1 MKSHKKAFAKSRP
14 HRDGASTRI
23 ARDDSLVALPPVN
36 DQLCVGMK
44 MRFVTTNAFGGAFSV
59 TAGNLLDAW
68 LVAGTA
74 TTAYQLFDFVR
85 VKRVTIRGMA
95 VPNIA
100 APDQIA
106 SAATVAVEFFGI
118 ASNTITGGKQR
129 SNTQIGQTTP
139 AYVSLSPDP
148 RSQAALFQANNTNA
162 LFIVRA
168 VDANANPLTGAIID
182 VDVVY
187 RNSGDVNPAAPGTA
201 RTGMTAG
208 NLYFG
213 GLDGAND
220 AATAARSV
228 FVPRV

>member
-1 MKSHKKAFAKSRP
+1 
-14 HRDGASTRI
+14 
-23 ARDDSLVALPPVN
+23 
-36 DQLCVGMK
+36 

-118 ASNTITGGKQR
+118 AANTITGGKQR